1 VGVEHCGEQGPDN
14 RRRGPH
20 HPKEPTMKNL
30 AALAVLLVSAA
41 ASAQTLTI
49 TGGSVGWGGGFSGG
63 TDGTY
68 QSNTSSGHMVDG
80 NAYSFNLR
88 GDVTAQMSGTADSF
102 AFQASVYFTVTTG
115 AAPVQLS
122 DIAVSYNGKEVV
134 SGGSTATYEARNFYR
149 GQLYAGGFGTDFSHA
164 AYLTPR
170 TAQGVFIE
178 DLSTALPGT
187 ILAANTAY
195 TLYMDVYPYL
205 DIEAYP
211 SSSSMLGYSVEFGGE
226 VAPWLSGVTVSF
238 VANPVPEPA
247 SLLLLGVGMAALLA
261 RRRRVPAL
269 GGGRA

>member
-1 VGVEHCGEQGPDN
+1 
-14 RRRGPH
+14 
-20 HPKEPTMKNL
+20 MKIL
-30 AALAVLLVSAA
+30 AALAVLIVSTA

-49 TGGSVGWGGGFSGG
+49 TGGSVGSGGGFSGG
-63 TDGTY
+63 TDGTF
-68 QSNTSSGHMVDG
+68 QFNTSSGHTVEG

-88 GDVTAQMSGTADSF
+88 GDVTAQMSGTADYF
-102 AFQASVYFTVTTG
+102 AFQAGVYFTVTTG
-115 AAPVQLS
+115 AAPVQLT

-149 GQLYAGGFGTDFSHA
+149 GVLYTGSFGADFTHG
-164 AYLTPR
+164 AYLAPR

-211 SSSSMLGYSVEFGGE
+211 GSSSMLGYTVEFGGE
-226 VAPWLSGVTVSF
+226 VAPWLNGVTVSF

-247 SLLLLGVGMAALLA
+247 SLLMLGAGVAALLA
-261 RRRRVPAL
+261 RRRAAR
-269 GGGRA
+269 